1 MSTAPELESEVRRL
15 SQAGQLRE
23 AAEACDRLNQ
33 QHPDFLP
40 GWITASDLALRVNVD
55 SLARAGETQAAVDTA
70 QLLDDLE
77 FETAPA
83 ASSFALLLSRLGLHE
98 QARKHFARACELEP
112 ENGQHHYNLASQERY
127 LGNRDAAVAALERC
141 IACRPGDSDA
151 HLMRAGL
158 RDQTAEQNNIES
170 LLNAYELTRDAP
182 RDRLRVCYAL
192 AKELED
198 IGDYDRAFKYLEE
211 GSTLRRKGMQYTPE
225 KDLHAIEMIRATFSR
240 EVLERDIEGHVSAE
254 PIFVIGMPRTGTTIV
269 ERILS
274 SHSVVRSAGE
284 SKAFAVQLVNACSNV
299 EGRPPDDVG
308 GLITRSINVD
318 FVALG
323 EGYVNDA
330 RPIGERVA
338 HFVDKMPLNFLYAGL
353 IHQALPKAKIVLLE
367 RDPMD
372 TCGQLLRCLQATC
385 EALAGCHA
393 RRTARCSLRRDR
405 DRPTA
410 RHRRPVA
417 VLQSFLRAE
426 LSRVL

>member
-1 MSTAPELESEVRRL
+1 
-15 SQAGQLRE
+15 
-23 AAEACDRLNQ
+23 
-33 QHPDFLP
+33 
-40 GWITASDLALRVNVD
+40 
-55 SLARAGETQAAVDTA
+55 VDTA

-372 TCGQLLRCLQATC
+372 TCEGVYPYSYDLVELANYFVAYKRLVKHWQDVMPGVLHVVRYEEIVTDPQPVIEDLLQY
-385 EALAGCHA
+385 
-393 RRTARCSLRRDR
+393 CSLSFE
-405 DRPTA
+405 
-410 RHRRPVA
+410 
-417 VLQSFLRAE
+417 QSCREFFNNPEVNRSLKFWRTPNE
-426 LSRVL
+426 